1 MDFSAVTKPVE
12 RLLATAQNGL
22 EVLRYGGLE
31 TGAVP
36 SPFQIIQSVPMFKLR
51 RYFPPDA
58 RPGAENPGP
67 PVLMVHPMMM
77 AADMWDV
84 TRNDGAVGILHRA
97 GVDPWVI
104 DFGSP
109 DEVEGGMQRNLAD
122 HVVALSEAIDT
133 VKKVTGRDVHLAG
146 YSQGGM
152 FAYQAAAYRRSKD
165 LASIIA
171 FGAPVDTLA
180 ALPMNLPAGVAAGA
194 ADFMADHVF
203 SRIDIPGWLARA
215 GFQMLDPIKT
225 AQSRLDFLRQLHDRE
240 ALLPR
245 EQQRRFLAS
254 EGWIAWSGPAISE
267 LLKQFIAHNRMMTGG
282 FSIHGDLVTLSDI
295 DCPVLVVVG
304 EVDDIGQ
311 PAAVRGIKRAAPQA
325 DVYEYL
331 IRAGHFGLVVGS
343 KASNQTWPTVAQW
356 VKWLDNGQEMPEGV
370 APMDLPSVD
379 HPESGVS
386 FTTRVTHGATAA
398 TEMAFGVARSA
409 ADAVVAANKSART
422 LVIETVRTLPRLA
435 RLGQVNDH
443 TRISL
448 GRIMSEQ
455 ARDHPNGEA
464 LLFDGRVHTYEAVDR
479 RINNVVRGL
488 IDVGVRQGAHV
499 GVLMETRPSA
509 LVAIAALSR
518 LGAVAVLIPP
528 DVDLAEAARLGGV
541 SEIIADPSHLEA
553 ARRLETRVL
562 VLGGGPPDVRGGGP
576 PDVRGGGPPDVR
588 GGGPPDVRG
597 GGPPDV
603 RGGEIRDLHLPEHAD
618 VVDMEQ
624 IDPGVVELP
633 GWYRPN
639 PGLARDLA
647 FVAFATVADEL
658 VARQITNFRWAL
670 SAFGTASAANLGRGD
685 TVYCLT
691 PLHHQ
696 SGLLVSL
703 GGAVVGGS
711 RIALSRGLQP
721 DRFLQEIRQY
731 GVTVVSYTW
740 AMLREVI
747 DDPSFSLV
755 GSHPVRLFIGSGMP
769 AGLWKRVVEIFEPA
783 QVVEFFATTDGQ
795 AVLANVSGAKIG
807 SKGRP
812 LPGGG
817 HVELAAYDAEDD
829 LILEDEQGFVRRA
842 EPNEVG
848 VLLAHP
854 RGPVDP
860 TASVKR
866 GVFAPADT
874 WVSTEFLFRRDE
886 DGDYWQVDNRGAV
899 IHTERGP
906 VYGTPISDVVGRL
919 EAVDLA
925 VTYGVDVGGQQVA
938 VTALALRPG
947 GSIATADLTDALSDL
962 PVGSPPDFV
971 HVVAD
976 IALGASYRP
985 MAAPLQAAGIPK
997 PTRRNSWYL
1006 DPDTQ
1011 TYKPL
1016 TVAMRTELTSG
1027 QDESDPS

>member
-1 MDFSAVTKPVE
+1 MDLSAITGPFG
-12 RLLATAQNGL
+12 RLVATAQNGL

-31 TGAVP
+31 TGSVP
-36 SPFQIIQSVPMFKLR
+36 SPFQIVESVPMYRLR

-58 RPGAENPGP
+58 RPGAAPAGP

-77 AADMWDV
+77 SADMWDV
-84 TRNDGAVGILHRA
+84 TREDGAVGILHRA

-109 DEVEGGMQRNLAD
+109 DKVEGGMQRTLAD
-122 HVVALSEAIDT
+122 HIVALSEAVDT
-133 VKKVTGRDVHLAG
+133 VKSVTGRDVHLAG

-152 FAYQAAAYRRSKD
+152 FAYQTAAYRRSKD
-165 LASIIA
+165 LASLIA
-171 FGAPVDTLA
+171 FGSPVDTLA
-180 ALPMNLPAGVAAGA
+180 ALPMNLPATLAPAA

-203 SRIDIPGWLARA
+203 SRIDIPGWMART

-225 AQSRLDFLRQLHDRE
+225 AQSRVEFLLQLHDRE

-267 LLKQFIAHNRMMTGG
+267 LLKQFVAHNRMMTGG
-282 FSIHGDLVTLSDI
+282 FSVHGDLVTLSDI
-295 DCPVLVVVG
+295 DCPVLAVVG

-311 PAAVRGIKRAAPQA
+311 PASVRGIKRAAPQA
-325 DVYEYL
+325 DVYEFL

-343 KASNQTWPTVAQW
+343 KAANQTWPTVAQW
-356 VKWLDNGQEMPEGV
+356 VQWLDGSGAKPEGV
-370 APMDLPSVD
+370 APMALSPAESS
-379 HPESGVS
+379 ESGVS
-386 FTTRVTHGATAA
+386 LTSRLAHGTAAA
-398 TEMAFGVARSA
+398 TEMALTLAKSA
-409 ADAVVAANKSART
+409 ADALVAANRSART
-422 LVIETVRTLPRLA
+422 LAVETARTLPRLA

-455 ARDHPNGEA
+455 ARDAPQGEA

-488 IDVGVRQGAHV
+488 IDVGVRQGARV
-499 GVLMETRPSA
+499 GVLMDTRPSA

-518 LGAVAVLIPP
+518 LGAVAVLMPP
-528 DVDLAEAARLGGV
+528 DADLAAAARLGAV
-541 SEIIADPSHLEA
+541 TEIIADPNHLDA
-553 ARRLETRVL
+553 ARTLDTRVL
-562 VLGGGPPDVRGGGP
+562 VLGGG
-576 PDVRGGGPPDVR
+576 
-588 GGGPPDVRG
+588 
-597 GGPPDV
+597 
-603 RGGEIRDLHLPEHAD
+603 ESRDLHLPDDAG
-618 VVDMEQ
+618 VIDMEQ
-624 IDPGVVELP
+624 IDPDRVDLP

-647 FVAFATVADEL
+647 FIGFSTISGEM
-658 VARQITNFRWAL
+658 VARQITNYRWAL
-670 SAFGTASAANLGRGD
+670 SAFGTASAANLGRND

-703 GGAVVGGS
+703 GGAVVAGA
-711 RIALSRGLQP
+711 RIALSRGPRP

-740 AMLREVI
+740 AMLRDVI
-747 DDPSFSLV
+747 DDPAFSLT
-755 GSHPVRLFIGSGMP
+755 GNHPVRVFIGSGMP
-769 AGLWKRVVEIFEPA
+769 SGLWKRVVEVFEPA
-783 QVVEFFATTDGQ
+783 KVVEFFATTDGQ
-795 AVLANVSGAKIG
+795 AVLANVAGAKVG

-817 HVELAAYDAEDD
+817 EIALAAYDPEDN
-829 LILEDEQGFVRRA
+829 LILEDDRGFVRRA
-842 EPNEVG
+842 DTNEVG

-860 TASVKR
+860 LASVKR

-874 WVSTEFLFRRDE
+874 WVSTEYLFRRDE
-886 DGDYWQVDNRGAV
+886 DGDYWLVDTRAAV
-899 IHTERGP
+899 IHTARGP
-906 VYGTPISDVVGRL
+906 VFAATVNDAVSRL
-919 EAVDLA
+919 GAVDMA
-925 VTYGVDVGGQQVA
+925 VTYAVPVDAHTLA

-947 GSIATADLTDALSDL
+947 GSITTADLSEALSDL
-962 PVGSPPDFV
+962 PVGASPDIV

-976 IALGASYRP
+976 MTLTATYRP
-985 MAAPLQAAGIPK
+985 LAGPLQADGVPKASRNAWYRDADTHQYKRLTAAVRSEIAG
-997 PTRRNSWYL
+997 
-1006 DPDTQ
+1006 TQ
-1011 TYKPL
+1011 
-1016 TVAMRTELTSG
+1016 
-1027 QDESDPS
+1027 Q

>member
-1 MDFSAVTKPVE
+1 M
-12 RLLATAQNGL
+12 
-22 EVLRYGGLE
+22 
-31 TGAVP
+31 
-36 SPFQIIQSVPMFKLR
+36 IQSVPMYRLR

-58 RPGAENPGP
+58 RPGAKRPGP

-77 AADMWDV
+77 SADMWDV
-84 TRNDGAVGILHRA
+84 TRDDGAVGILHKA
-97 GVDPWVI
+97 GIDPWVI

-109 DEVEGGMQRNLAD
+109 DKVEGGMDRNLAD

-133 VKKVTGRDVHLAG
+133 VKEVTGRDVHLAG

-152 FAYQAAAYRRSKD
+152 FAYQTAAYRRSKD
-165 LASIIA
+165 LASIVA

-180 ALPMNLPAGVAAGA
+180 ALPMNMPASLAPAA

-203 SRIDIPGWLARA
+203 SRIDIPGWLART

-240 ALLPR
+240 ALLSR

-254 EGWIAWSGPAISE
+254 EGWIAWSGPAIAE
-267 LLKQFIAHNRMMTGG
+267 LLKQFIAHNRMMSGG

-295 DCPVLVVVG
+295 NCPVLAVIG

-311 PAAVRGIKRAAPQA
+311 PASVRGIKRAAPQA
-325 DVYEYL
+325 DVYEFL

-343 KASNQTWPTVAQW
+343 KAASQTWPTVAQW
-356 VKWLDNGQEMPEGV
+356 VRWIDSTGEMPDGV
-370 APMDLPSVD
+370 APMALQPAE
-379 HPESGVS
+379 HTESGVS
-386 FTTRVTHGATAA
+386 FSSRVAHTTAAA
-398 TEMAFGVARSA
+398 TELAMSFAKTA
-409 ADAVVAANKSART
+409 ADAILAANKSART
-422 LVIETVRTLPRLA
+422 LAIETYRTLPRLA
-435 RLGQVNDH
+435 RLGQINDH

-455 ARDHPNGEA
+455 ARDVPQGEC

-488 IDVGVRQGAHV
+488 IEVGVRQGAHV
-499 GVLMETRPSA
+499 GVLMDTRPSA

-518 LGAVAVLIPP
+518 LGAVAVLMPP
-528 DVDLAEAARLGGV
+528 DVDLATAARLGSV
-541 SEIIADPSHLEA
+541 SEIIADPNYLEA
-553 ARRLETRVL
+553 ARRLDMRVL
-562 VLGGGPPDVRGGGP
+562 VLGGG
-576 PDVRGGGPPDVR
+576 
-588 GGGPPDVRG
+588 
-597 GGPPDV
+597 
-603 RGGEIRDLHLPEHAD
+603 ESRDLDLGETADVTD
-618 VVDMEQ
+618 VVDMEK
-624 IDPGVVELP
+624 INPDVVDLP

-647 FVAFATVADEL
+647 FVGFSSIGGDL
-658 VARQITNFRWAL
+658 VARQITNYRWAL
-670 SAFGTASAANLGRGD
+670 SAFGTASAANLGRAD

-711 RIALSRGLQP
+711 RIALSRELRP
-721 DRFLQEIRQY
+721 ARFLQEIRQY

-747 DDPSFSLV
+747 DDPAFSLT

-769 AGLWKRVVEIFEPA
+769 TGLWKRVIDVFQPA
-783 QVVEFFATTDGQ
+783 HVVEFFATTDGQ
-795 AVLANVSGAKIG
+795 AVLANVSGAKLG
-807 SKGRP
+807 AKGRA

-817 HVELAAYDAEDD
+817 DVELAAYDAEDD
-829 LILEDEQGFVRRA
+829 LILEDERGFVRRA
-842 EPNEVG
+842 DTNEVG

-874 WVSTEFLFRRDE
+874 WVSTEYLFRRDE
-886 DGDYWQVDNRGAV
+886 DGDYWLVDNRGSV
-899 IHTERGP
+899 IHTQRGP
-906 VYGTPISDVVGRL
+906 VYASTVNDGVGRL
-919 EAVDLA
+919 GAVDLA
-925 VTYGVDVGGQQVA
+925 VTYGVDVNGHQLA
-938 VTALALRPG
+938 ITALALCPG
-947 GSIATADLTDALSDL
+947 GSIPSADLSEALADL
-962 PVGSPPDFV
+962 PVGNQPDIV
-971 HVVAD
+971 HVVPEMK
-976 IALGASYRP
+976 LSASYRP
-985 MAAPLQAAGIPK
+985 LVSPLRAEGLPK
-997 PTRRNSWYL
+997 PSRNAWYL
-1006 DPDTQ
+1006 DPDTSR
-1011 TYKPL
+1011 YKRL
-1016 TVAMRTELTSG
+1016 TVAVRTEIAG
-1027 QDESDPS
+1027 AQQ

>member
-1 MDFSAVTKPVE
+1 MVDLSAITGPVG
-12 RLLATAQNGL
+12 RLVATAQNGL

-36 SPFQIIQSVPMFKLR
+36 SPFQIIESVPMYRLR
-51 RYFPPDA
+51 RYFPPDS
-58 RPGAENPGP
+58 RPGAAPAGP

-77 AADMWDV
+77 SADMWDV
-84 TRNDGAVGILHRA
+84 TRDQGAVGILYKA
-97 GVDPWVI
+97 GIDPWVI

-109 DEVEGGMQRNLAD
+109 DKIEGGMQRNLAD

-133 VKKVTGRDVHLAG
+133 VKVVTGRDIHLAG

-152 FAYQAAAYRRSKD
+152 FAYQTAAYRRSKD
-165 LASIIA
+165 VASIIG
-171 FGAPVDTLA
+171 FGSPVDTLA
-180 ALPMNLPAGVAAGA
+180 ALPMNLPASLAPAAA
-194 ADFMADHVF
+194 EFMADHVF
-203 SRIDIPGWLARA
+203 SRIDIPGWLART
-215 GFQMLDPIKT
+215 GFQMLDPVKT
-225 AQSRLDFLRQLHDRE
+225 AQSRLDFLLQLHDRE

-282 FSIHGDLVTLSDI
+282 FSIHGDLVTLADI
-295 DCPVLVVVG
+295 DCPVLAVIG

-311 PAAVRGIKRAAPQA
+311 PASVRGIKRAAPQA
-325 DVYEYL
+325 DVYEFL

-343 KASNQTWPTVAQW
+343 KAATRTWPTVAAW
-356 VKWLDNGQEMPEGV
+356 VRWLDEGGDMPEGV
-370 APMDLPSVD
+370 SPMPLQPAANT
-379 HPESGVS
+379 ESGVS
-386 FTTRVTHGATAA
+386 LASRLAHGTAAA
-398 TEMAFGVARSA
+398 TEMAFSLARSA
-409 ADAVVAANKSART
+409 AGALVSANKSART
-422 LVIETVRTLPRLA
+422 LAVETARTLPRLA

-455 ARDHPNGEA
+455 ARDLPGGEA

-488 IDVGVRQGAHV
+488 IEVGVRQGARV

-518 LGAVAVLIPP
+518 LGAVAVLMPP
-528 DVDLAEAARLGGV
+528 DADLATAARLGGA
-541 SEIIADPSHLEA
+541 SEIITDPSNLAA
-553 ARRLETRVL
+553 ARALDRRVL
-562 VLGGGPPDVRGGGP
+562 VLGGG
-576 PDVRGGGPPDVR
+576 
-588 GGGPPDVRG
+588 
-597 GGPPDV
+597 
-603 RGGEIRDLHLPEHAD
+603 ESRDLHLADDSD
-618 VVDMEQ
+618 VVDMEK
-624 IDPGVVELP
+624 IDPDLVDLP

-647 FVAFATVADEL
+647 FIGFSTISGEL
-658 VARQITNFRWAL
+658 VARQITNYRWAL
-670 SAFGTASAANLGRGD
+670 SAFGTASASNLSRND

-703 GGAVVGGS
+703 GGAVVGGA
-711 RIALSRGLQP
+711 RVALSRGPRP
-721 DRFLQEIRQY
+721 DRFMQEIRQY

-740 AMLREVI
+740 AMLRDVI
-747 DDPSFSLV
+747 DDPAFSPA

-769 AGLWKRVVEIFEPA
+769 SGLWRRVVEVFVPA
-783 QVVEFFATTDGQ
+783 HVVEFFATTDGQ

-817 HVELAAYDAEDD
+817 EVALAAYDPEDN
-829 LILEDEQGFVRRA
+829 LILEDDRGFIRLA
-842 EPNEVG
+842 EANEVG

-854 RGPVDP
+854 HGPVDP
-860 TASVKR
+860 LASVKR

-874 WVSTEFLFRRDE
+874 WVSTEYLFRRDE
-886 DGDYWQVDNRGAV
+886 DGDYWQVDNRDAV
-899 IHTERGP
+899 IHTARGP
-906 VYGTPISDVVGRL
+906 VFAATVNDAVGRL
-919 EAVDLA
+919 GAVDMA
-925 VTYGVDVGGQQVA
+925 VTYGVQADGQTIA

-947 GSIATADLTDALSDL
+947 GSVPSADLSEALAEL
-962 PVGSPPDFV
+962 PVGNAPDIV
-971 HVVAD
+971 HVVPDMTLTATF
-976 IALGASYRP
+976 RP
-985 MAAPLQAAGIPK
+985 LAGPLQRQGIPK
-997 PTRRNSWYL
+997 PSRNAWYR
-1006 DPDTQ
+1006 DPDTCQ
-1011 TYKPL
+1011 YKRL
-1016 TVAMRTELTSG
+1016 TVAVRNEIAGS
-1027 QDESDPS
+1027 QQ

>member
-1 MDFSAVTKPVE
+1 MVDLSAITRPVG
-12 RLLATAQNGL
+12 RLVATAQNGL

-31 TGAVP
+31 TGSVP
-36 SPFQIIQSVPMFKLR
+36 SPFQIVESVPMYRLR
-51 RYFPPDA
+51 RYFPPDT
-58 RPGAENPGP
+58 RPGARPAGP

-77 AADMWDV
+77 SADMWDV
-84 TRNDGAVGILHRA
+84 TRQDGAVGILHRA

-109 DEVEGGMQRNLAD
+109 DKVEGGMQRNLAD
-122 HVVALSEAIDT
+122 HVVALSEAVDT
-133 VKKVTGRDVHLAG
+133 VKQVTGRDVHLAG

-152 FAYQAAAYRRSKD
+152 FAYQSAAYRRSKD

-171 FGAPVDTLA
+171 FGSPVDTLA
-180 ALPMNLPAGVAAGA
+180 ALPMNLPASLAPVA

-203 SRIDIPGWLARA
+203 SRIDVPGWLART

-225 AQSRLDFLRQLHDRE
+225 AQSRLEFLLQLHDRE

-254 EGWIAWSGPAISE
+254 DGWIAWSGPAISE

-295 DCPVLVVVG
+295 DCPILAVIG

-311 PAAVRGIKRAAPQA
+311 PASVRGIKRAAPQA
-325 DVYEYL
+325 DVYEFL
-331 IRAGHFGLVVGS
+331 IRSGHFGLVVGS
-343 KASNQTWPTVAQW
+343 KAATQTWPAVAEW
-356 VKWLDNGQEMPEGV
+356 VRWLDGGATMPEGV
-370 APMDLPSVD
+370 VPMALKPAETT
-379 HPESGVS
+379 ESGVS
-386 FTTRVTHGATAA
+386 LTSRLAHGTAAA
-398 TEMAFGVARSA
+398 TEMALSLARSA
-409 ADAVVAANKSART
+409 AGAFVAANRSART
-422 LVIETVRTLPRLA
+422 LAVETARTLPRLA

-455 ARDHPNGEA
+455 ARDNPHGEA

-488 IDVGVRQGAHV
+488 IDVGVRQGTRV

-518 LGAVAVLIPP
+518 LGAVAVLMPP
-528 DVDLAEAARLGGV
+528 DSDLAAAARLGAV
-541 SEIIADPSHLEA
+541 TEIIADPTSLDA
-553 ARRLETRVL
+553 AGALAMRVL
-562 VLGGGPPDVRGGGP
+562 VLGGGEV
-576 PDVRGGGPPDVR
+576 
-588 GGGPPDVRG
+588 
-597 GGPPDV
+597 
-603 RGGEIRDLHLPEHAD
+603 RDLDVPEDAEATA
-618 VVDMEQ
+618 VVDMER
-624 IDPGVVELP
+624 IDPDQVELP

-647 FVAFATVADEL
+647 FIAFSTVSGEL
-658 VARQITNFRWAL
+658 IARQITNYRWAL
-670 SAFGTASAANLGRGD
+670 SAFGTASAANLSSND

-703 GGAVVGGS
+703 GGAVVAGA
-711 RIALSRGLQP
+711 RIALSRGLRP
-721 DRFLQEIRQY
+721 DRFMAEIRQY

-740 AMLREVI
+740 TMLREVI
-747 DDPSFSLV
+747 DDPAFSLT
-755 GSHPVRLFIGSGMP
+755 GSHPVRVFIGSGMP
-769 AGLWKRVVEIFEPA
+769 VGLWKRVVEVFEPA
-783 QVVEFFATTDGQ
+783 TVVEFFATTDGQ
-795 AVLANVSGAKIG
+795 AVLANVAGAKVG

-817 HVELAAYDAEDD
+817 EIALAAYDAEDN

-842 EPNEVG
+842 DIDEVG

-860 TASVKR
+860 LASVKR

-874 WVSTEFLFRRDE
+874 WVSTEYLFRRDE
-886 DGDYWQVDNRGAV
+886 DGDYWLVDMRASV
-899 IHTERGP
+899 IHTARGP
-906 VYGTPISDVVGRL
+906 VFAATVNDAVGRL
-919 EAVDLA
+919 GSVDTA
-925 VTYGVDVGGQQVA
+925 VTYPVPVGDETLA

-947 GSIATADLTDALSDL
+947 GSVTPADLSEALAAL
-962 PVGSPPDFV
+962 PAGAAPDIV
-971 HVVAD
+971 HVVGKMTLTAT
-976 IALGASYRP
+976 YRP
-985 MAAPLQAAGIPK
+985 LPGPLQKDGVPKASRNAWYRDADSHRYKRLTAAIRSEIAGN
-997 PTRRNSWYL
+997 R
-1006 DPDTQ
+1006 Q
-1011 TYKPL
+1011 
-1016 TVAMRTELTSG
+1016 
-1027 QDESDPS
+1027 

>member
-1 MDFSAVTKPVE
+1 VVDLSAITRPVG
-12 RLLATAQNGL
+12 RLVATAQNGL

-36 SPFQIIQSVPMFKLR
+36 SPFQIIQSVQMYRLR

-58 RPGAENPGP
+58 RPGAKRPGP

-77 AADMWDV
+77 SADMWDV
-84 TRNDGAVGILHRA
+84 TRDDGAVGILHNV
-97 GVDPWVI
+97 GIDPWVI

-109 DEVEGGMQRNLAD
+109 DKVEGGMDRNLAD

-133 VKKVTGRDVHLAG
+133 VKEVTGRDVHLAG

-152 FAYQAAAYRRSKD
+152 FAYQTAAYRRSKD
-165 LASIIA
+165 LASIVA
-171 FGAPVDTLA
+171 FGSPVDTLA
-180 ALPMNLPAGVAAGA
+180 ALPMNMPASLAPAA

-203 SRIDIPGWLARA
+203 SRIDIPGWLART

-254 EGWIAWSGPAISE
+254 EGWIAWSGPAIAE
-267 LLKQFIAHNRMMTGG
+267 LLKQFIAHNRMMSGG

-295 DCPVLVVVG
+295 DCPVLAVIG

-311 PAAVRGIKRAAPQA
+311 PASVRGIKRAAPRA
-325 DVYEYL
+325 DVYEFL

-343 KASNQTWPTVAQW
+343 KAASQTWPTVGHW
-356 VKWLDNGQEMPEGV
+356 VKWIDGTGEQPDGV
-370 APMDLPSVD
+370 NPMALQPAE
-379 HPESGVS
+379 HTESGVS
-386 FTTRVTHGATAA
+386 FSSRVAHTTAAA
-398 TEMAFGVARSA
+398 TELAFSLARTA
-409 ADAVVAANKSART
+409 ADAIVAANKSART
-422 LVIETVRTLPRLA
+422 LAIETYRTLPRLA
-435 RLGQVNDH
+435 RLGQINDH

-448 GRIMSEQ
+448 GRLMSEQ
-455 ARDHPNGEA
+455 ARDLPDGEA

-518 LGAVAVLIPP
+518 LGAVAVLMPP
-528 DVDLAEAARLGGV
+528 DVDLVAAARLGAV
-541 SEIIADPSHLEA
+541 SEIIADPSYLEA
-553 ARRLETRVL
+553 ARRLDMRVL
-562 VLGGGPPDVRGGGP
+562 VLGGG
-576 PDVRGGGPPDVR
+576 
-588 GGGPPDVRG
+588 
-597 GGPPDV
+597 
-603 RGGEIRDLHLPEHAD
+603 ESRDLHLSEQADVIDMEKIDPD
-618 VVDMEQ
+618 VVD
-624 IDPGVVELP
+624 LP

-647 FVAFATVADEL
+647 FIGFSNIGGEL
-658 VARQITNFRWAL
+658 VARQITNYRWAL
-670 SAFGTASAANLGRGD
+670 SAFGTASAANLGRAD

-711 RIALSRGLQP
+711 RIALSRELRP

-747 DDPSFSLV
+747 DDPAFSLT

-769 AGLWKRVVEIFEPA
+769 TGLWKRVIDVFAPA
-783 QVVEFFATTDGQ
+783 HVVEFFATTDGQ
-795 AVLANVSGAKIG
+795 AVLANVSGAKLG

-817 HVELAAYDAEDD
+817 DVELAAYDAEDD

-842 EPNEVG
+842 DTNEVG

-874 WVSTEFLFRRDE
+874 WVSTEYLFRRDE
-886 DGDYWQVDNRGAV
+886 DGDYWLVDNRGAV
-899 IHTERGP
+899 IHTERGTVYASP
-906 VYGTPISDVVGRL
+906 VNDAVGRL
-919 EAVDLA
+919 GAVDLA
-925 VTYGVDVGGQQVA
+925 VTYGVDANGHQLA

-947 GSIATADLTDALSDL
+947 GSIPSADLNEALADL
-962 PVGSPPDFV
+962 PVGNPPDIV
-971 HVVAD
+971 HVVPEMK
-976 IALGASYRP
+976 LSASYRP
-985 MAAPLQAAGIPK
+985 LISPLKAEGIPK
-997 PTRRNSWYL
+997 PSRNAWYL
-1006 DPDTQ
+1006 DPDTNR
-1011 TYKPL
+1011 YKRL
-1016 TVAMRTELTSG
+1016 TVAVRTEIAG
-1027 QDESDPS
+1027 AQQ